1 MQRVLWA
8 QATSKVESIEAGR
21 LILVNALDRHAHDAG
36 VHFNLACYECGLG
49 NIERTKACLKTC
61 FDLDPSWRLVALEDE
76 RFEAL
81 WDSL

>member
-1 MQRVLWA
+1 MWA
-8 QATSKVESIEAGR
+8 QATSKAESVEAGR

-36 VHFNLACYECGLG
+36 VYFTLACYECGLG
-49 NIERTKACLKTC
+49 NMERTKECLKTR
-61 FDLDPSWRLVALEDE
+61 FELDPNWRIVALEDE